1 MQNKKALI
9 TGITGQDGSYLAELL
24 LTKGYEV
31 HGMIRRSSS
40 INTGRIDHIYPHLK
54 LHYGDLT
61 DPLAISNL
69 IAQIMPDEV
78 YNLGAQ
84 SHVKVSFEQPYYTGQ
99 VDGMGTLGI
108 LEAIKNHCPKAR
120 FYQASTSELY
130 GGFNMPETGYTELTQ
145 MHPRSPYGVAK
156 LYGLWICKNYRESYG
171 MHISNGILFNHE
183 SERRGET
190 FVTRKI
196 TIALANIVKQIKN
209 GEKIQTLK
217 LGNLYSKRDWGY
229 APDYVEAMWLMMQQE
244 NPDDYVISTGE
255 THNIKEF
262 IELAIKECG
271 MKIMWIGSGENEAG
285 MIKDKIVVEIDKKYF
300 RPSEVDILLGNYS
313 KAKNIL
319 GWEPKVKFNELVKI
333 MMKHELKNI

>member
-1 MQNKKALI
+1 MVKKAFI
-9 TGITGQDGSYLAELL
+9 TGITGQTGSYLAEMLL
-24 LTKGYEV
+24 SKGYEV

-40 INTGRIDHIYPHLK
+40 INTSRIDHIYPYLK

-61 DPLAISNL
+61 DPLCISNL
-69 IAQIMPDEV
+69 ISEIMPDEI

-84 SHVKVSFEQPYYTGQ
+84 SHVRVSFEQPYYTGQ
-99 VDGMGTLGI
+99 VDGLGTLCI
-108 LEAIKNHCPKAR
+108 LEAAKNYCPKAKI
-120 FYQASTSELY
+120 YQASTSELY
-130 GGFNMPETGYTELTQ
+130 GGMNMPSSGYTELSK

-156 LYGLWICKNYRESYG
+156 LYGMWISKNYRESYG

-196 TIALANIVKQIKN
+196 TIAISNIIRQMN
-209 GEKIQTLK
+209 NNEKISVLK

-229 APDYVEAMWLMMQQE
+229 APDFAEAMWLMLQQDT
-244 NPDDYVISTGE
+244 PDDYVISTGE
-255 THNIKEF
+255 THSIKEF
-262 IELAIKECG
+262 IELAVEECG
-271 MKIMWIGSGENEAG
+271 LKISWVGIDENEKG
-285 MIKDKIVVEIDKKYF
+285 IINGTVVIEIDKRYF
-300 RPSEVDILLGNYS
+300 RPAEVDILLGDYT

-333 MMKHELKNI
+333 MINHDLKK